1 MGLVPR
7 GAVMNNRPKY
17 NYVGFMYSIKALF
30 EAKDSE
36 ELTGYASEWPAPD
49 PLTLTLETAWREA
62 Q

>member
-36 ELTGYASEWPAPD
+36 ELTGYASE
-49 PLTLTLETAWREA
+49 
-62 Q
+62 